1 MRDHRIYLKV
11 KIKSLATE
19 AKIIRQE
26 ERKARERRDRTL
38 RIGLAGHRR
47 GIVRHEARHS
57 LLAYGFLRG
66 VPYDKM
72 EAKCHGNDEPEFG
85 KVYKLVQKFGVQRE
99 WLEAD
104 MTMEP
109 LADWNKRSD
118 EQDKAYKVWR
128 EESGM

>member
-1 MRDHRIYLKV
+1 MRDNSIYLKV
-11 KIKSLATE
+11 KIKSLAAE

-26 ERKARERRDRTL
+26 ERKARERRNRTL
-38 RIGLAGHRR
+38 QIGLASHRR

-57 LLAYGFLRG
+57 QLAYGFLRG
-66 VPYDKM
+66 MPYHKM

-99 WLEAD
+99 WLEVE

-109 LADWNKRSD
+109 LTNWNKRSE
-118 EQDKAYKVWR
+118 EQDKAYKQWR
-128 EESGM
+128 EECE